1 MYISSLFVLSV
12 RGDTVIYRD
21 FRHDVP
27 KSATEVFFRRAKF
40 WDEGEDGDGGGGVGG
55 MGTDSLVAGK
65 RWGLGEGAAAREA
78 GVLGRRGTGS
88 APPIFCVGGVHFFHV
103 RRGGLYVVATT
114 VHNVPPSLVLEL
126 LSRTCVTVKD
136 YCGVLSE
143 ESLRKNLV
151 LVYEL
156 LDEIIDGGYGQVT
169 KTDALK
175 QFVFN
180 EPVAVESVAAA
191 RDASPAGGMLAA
203 ANKRISASVV
213 AKPIASLGTMA
224 SMTASSMLGAMGGG
238 GSASAGMAAAGD
250 GGRLGG
256 GAGASVAGASGAS
269 GGSGKRRNEI
279 FVDIMENVSMLFD
292 ASGRCLTAEVDGLI
306 QCKSYLSG
314 NPDIRIALNEDLAI
328 GTRESS
334 PTGYGSVLVDDANFH
349 EAVRLGPEF
358 DDERVLSLSPPEGEF
373 QVMQYRVARGDVVP
387 PFRVACSVEEVGRDR
402 VHVTVRLQAEFPAK
416 VQASNLRVTFPV
428 PWGTQRVSFEPSKHP
443 AAQGQ
448 SCEYLEAGSAAGGD
462 GGDGDGESGP
472 HCVWRVKRLSAGQ
485 TELVLVAKVFLDPAT
500 ANPGM
505 AAREV
510 GPVNLAFEVPM
521 YSCTWLQVRFL
532 QFLNRPKGYNPYR
545 WVRYVT
551 YSNSYVTRVGRS

>member
-1 MYISSLFVLSV
+1 M
-12 RGDTVIYRD
+12 IYRD
-21 FRHDVP
+21 FRYDVP

-40 WDEGEDGDGGGGVGG
+40 WDEGDDVDGGGGWDGG
-55 MGTDSLVAGK
+55 LGAGGDSLLGGK
-65 RWGLGEGAAAREA
+65 RWGPGDAREA
-78 GVLGRRGTGS
+78 GASGALLARRATPGT

-126 LSRTCVTVKD
+126 LSRTCVTIKD

-180 EPVAVESVAAA
+180 EPVVVESAAAA
-191 RDASPAGGMLAA
+191 RNASPAGGMLAA

-213 AKPIASLGTMA
+213 AKPIASLGSMA
-224 SMTASSMLGAMGGG
+224 SMTASSMLGAMGQGG
-238 GSASAGMAAAGD
+238 GG
-250 GGRLGG
+250 
-256 GAGASVAGASGAS
+256 GAS
-269 GGSGKRRNEI
+269 GGGASGGAFDLRTGAGGGGGQGGKRRNEI

-334 PTGYGSVLVDDANFH
+334 PTGYGSVLLDDANFH

-358 DDERVLSLSPPEGEF
+358 DEERVLSLSPPEGEF

-387 PFRVACSVEEVGRDR
+387 PFRVSCSVEEVGRDR
-402 VHVTVRLQAEFPAK
+402 VHVTVRLRAEFPAK

-428 PWGTQRVSFEPSKHP
+428 PRGTQRVSFEPSKHP
-443 AAQGQ
+443 SVHGQ
-448 SCEYLEAGSAAGGD
+448 SCEFLETAT
-462 GGDGDGESGP
+462 GGDGDAGGGGESGP
-472 HCVWRVKRLSAGQ
+472 HCVWRIKRLAAGQ
-485 TELVLVAKVFLDPAT
+485 TEIALLAKVLLDPA
-500 ANPGM
+500 ASGMNPGM

-510 GPVNLAFEVPM
+510 GPVNLGFEVPM
-521 YSCTWLQVRFL
+521 YSCTGLQVRFL